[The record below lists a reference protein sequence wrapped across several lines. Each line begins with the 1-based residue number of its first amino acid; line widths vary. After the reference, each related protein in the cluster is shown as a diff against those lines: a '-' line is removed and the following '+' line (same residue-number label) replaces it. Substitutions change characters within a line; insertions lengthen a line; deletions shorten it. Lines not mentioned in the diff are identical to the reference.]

1 MLGPRSL
8 AAMTAGFTDDNPKA
22 QPNMRVITRAESV
35 YSIAVTSDL

>member
-1 MLGPRSL
+1 MLGPRFL

-35 YSIAVTSDL
+35 STVLP